1 MVADMAPLATTEA
14 SNSALLRD
22 SEALYEVVN
31 GEMVALAPMGAH
43 DVWLASFLSIR
54 LGGCAQLQNLGY
66 VVVEM
71 LFELGVGLQR
81 RPDVAY
87 VSYQRWPRR
96 RRIPRTNAWTV
107 VPELAVEVVSL
118 TNTFEE
124 VVGKVSEYF
133 TAGVQ
138 RVWIITPA
146 EQRVYVYEPPA
157 QIKVLTVQGE
167 LRDEFLLPGFSLSL
181 AELCDSQAEAEVS

>member
-1 MVADMAPLATTEA
+1 
-14 SNSALLRD
+14 
-22 SEALYEVVN
+22 
-31 GEMVALAPMGAH
+31 
-43 DVWLASFLSIR
+43 
-54 LGGCAQLQNLGY
+54 
-66 VVVEM
+66 
-71 LFELGVGLQR
+71 
-81 RPDVAY
+81 
-87 VSYQRWPRR
+87 
-96 RRIPRTNAWTV
+96 V

-146 EQRVYVYEPPA
+146 EQRVYVYESPT
-157 QIKVLTVQGE
+157 QIKVLTVQEE

-181 AELCDSQAEAEVS
+181 AELFDSQAEAEAS

>member
-1 MVADMAPLATTEA
+1 MATLATTEA
-14 SNSALLRD
+14 STSALLRD

-43 DVWLASFLSIR
+43 EVWLASFLSIR
-54 LGGCAQLQNLGY
+54 LGGFVQLQNLGY

-71 LFELGVGLQR
+71 LFELGKGLQR

-87 VSYQRWPRR
+87 VSYQQWPRR
-96 RRIPRTNAWTV
+96 RCIPRTNAWTV
-107 VPELAVEVVSL
+107 VPELAVEIVSL
-118 TNTFEE
+118 TNAFEE

-146 EQRVYVYEPPA
+146 EQRVYVYESPT
-157 QIKVLTVQGE
+157 QIKVVTVQEE

-181 AELCDSQAEAEVS
+181 AELFDSQAEAEAS